1 MHSTAGLA
9 TAPLCALLLQ
19 LADNVA
25 LFKPAA
31 DHQPLMLLPGRPPV
45 PLPLDQP
52 LMATAAAQQGNK
64 VAELWQCVCVSG
76 HIRLLLHAP
85 QYPCSAGSPLTAL
98 AFLLFSPLP
107 CCGVQIKLTVA
118 FQEME
123 LLPTAVVDAE
133 PEGDNAALLRSAALP
148 GSLPLPA
155 WHCAPTF
162 CPSRIRSAALILHPH
177 PPCPYLQASQRFHP
191 QARLFCIRARPCAAT

>member
-9 TAPLCALLLQ
+9 TAPLCALFLQ

-64 VAELWQCVCVSG
+64 VAELWQCVCLVTSACSCMHPSIPALQARHNRSG
-76 HIRLLLHAP
+76 LFTVFL
-85 QYPCSAGSPLTAL
+85 AL
-98 AFLLFSPLP
+98 AVLW
-107 CCGVQIKLTVA
+107 CADQA
-118 FQEME
+118 
-123 LLPTAVVDAE
+123 D
-133 PEGDNAALLRSAALP
+133 RRLP
-148 GSLPLPA
+148 GD
-155 WHCAPTF
+155 
-162 CPSRIRSAALILHPH
+162 
-177 PPCPYLQASQRFHP
+177 
-191 QARLFCIRARPCAAT
+191 